1 MGFEI
6 CWALCFKAFLD
17 AIENGKLLLSTSF
30 FFLATINEN
39 NSQILQSYRHTK
51 IRPLIPFFAL
61 SSTAAHSDNKQCQSS
76 RVAMVDLV
84 S

>member
-1 MGFEI
+1 MQ
-6 CWALCFKAFLD
+6 LKM
-17 AIENGKLLLSTSF
+17 ENSCCQLV

-39 NSQILQSYRHTK
+39 NSTSQILQSYRHTK